1 MALYLR
7 GNIWWMEYK
16 TSTFRKQLSTHLP
29 KSEKKKAKAVYE
41 AFLLGCKTKPKKSA
55 IEGILSAIYDTTEKT
70 CGIPMSA
77 VWQVYEEWCK
87 GKGRVNTR
95 QTYNS
100 RKALFARFASYAE
113 QRKAYDISDIS
124 VQIARDFIVSLKR
137 SNKTQRTYCG
147 YLSTIWEA
155 VSQLHPNIH
164 NPWKAACP
172 DNDGSSVRHEAF
184 SSEQIQAVL
193 AEAKKV
199 GYDWYRASLI
209 ALYTGLRFG
218 DVATLQWSQVDLAAR
233 VIKVTPSKTKRSS
246 GVEVWIPIAD
256 TLYDELKEG
265 GEGFVLPILGVQYPN
280 PPDIPFSTVLKAV
293 GLTGREWGFHS
304 WRHTANTRMA
314 EAGIPSNIREMICGW
329 TGSKMAKHYDHAR
342 HLDELTQAVKSI

>member
-1 MALYLR
+1 M
-7 GNIWWMEYK
+7 
-16 TSTFRKQLSTHLP
+16 
-29 KSEKKKAKAVYE
+29 
-41 AFLLGCKTKPKKSA
+41 
-55 IEGILSAIYDTTEKT
+55 
-70 CGIPMSA
+70 
-77 VWQVYEEWCK
+77 
-87 GKGRVNTR
+87 
-95 QTYNS
+95 
-100 RKALFARFASYAE
+100 
-113 QRKAYDISDIS
+113 
-124 VQIARDFIVSLKR
+124 
-137 SNKTQRTYCG
+137 
-147 YLSTIWEA
+147 
-155 VSQLHPNIH
+155 HPNIH